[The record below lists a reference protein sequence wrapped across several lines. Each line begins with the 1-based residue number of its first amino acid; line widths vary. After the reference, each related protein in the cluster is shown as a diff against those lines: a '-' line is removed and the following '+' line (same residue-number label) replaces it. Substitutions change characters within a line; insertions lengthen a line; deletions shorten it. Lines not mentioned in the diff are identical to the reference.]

1 MVDEQIV
8 GRGVKDERVLAVMR
22 KIPRH
27 EFLPEAIRGM
37 AYNDSALPLG
47 EGQTMSQPYMV
58 ALMTEFLGLKGS
70 ERVLEIGTGSGYQ
83 AAVLAELCEK
93 VYTVERI
100 KTLADK
106 ARATLDR
113 LGYKSVAIK
122 VYDGTYGWKEMAPFD
137 AIIVT
142 AGSPDIPAPLVEQ
155 LKEGGRMVIP
165 VGDRYGQQ
173 LITVVKTAEGDHHR
187 AEHPLRVR
195 SAYRQSRMERVRV
208 RGQGTGSESGVRSG
222 QESGVRSSHHS
233 H

>member
-1 MVDEQIV
+1 MINYEKERGRMVDEQLV

-27 EFLPEAIRGM
+27 EFLPEGIRGM

-58 ALMTEFLGLKGS
+58 ALMTESLRLKGT

-100 KTLADK
+100 KSLADK
-106 ARATLDR
+106 ARVTLDR

-155 LKEGGRMVIP
+155 LKVGGRMSIP

-173 LITVVKTAEGDHHR
+173 LITVVKTAEGVTTER
-187 AEHPLRVR
+187 SIPCVFVPLIGNHGWK
-195 SAYRQSRMERVRV
+195 E
-208 RGQGTGSESGVRSG
+208 
-222 QESGVRSSHHS
+222 
-233 H
+233 

>member
-1 MVDEQIV
+1 VINYEKERSRMVDEQLA
-8 GRGVKDERVLAVMR
+8 GRGVKDARVLAVMR

-27 EFLPEAIRGM
+27 EFLPEGIRGM

-58 ALMTEFLGLKGS
+58 ALMTESLMLKGT

-155 LKEGGRMVIP
+155 LKVGGRMSIP

-173 LITVVKTAEGDHHR
+173 LVTVVKTAEGVTTER
-187 AEHPLRVR
+187 SIPCVFVPLIGNHGWK
-195 SAYRQSRMERVRV
+195 E
-208 RGQGTGSESGVRSG
+208 
-222 QESGVRSSHHS
+222 
-233 H
+233 

>member
-1 MVDEQIV
+1 MINYEKERSRMVDDQIV

-27 EFLPEAIRGM
+27 EFLPEGIRGM
-37 AYNDSALPLG
+37 AYNDSALPIG

-58 ALMTEFLGLKGS
+58 ALMTEFLGLKGT

-83 AAVLAELCEK
+83 AAVLAELCQK

-100 KTLADK
+100 KTVADM

-122 VYDGTYGWKEMAPFD
+122 IYDGTYGWKEMAPYD

-173 LITVVKTAEGDHHR
+173 LITVVKTAEGTITER
-187 AEHPLRVR
+187 SIPCVFVPLIGNHGWK
-195 SAYRQSRMERVRV
+195 E
-208 RGQGTGSESGVRSG
+208 
-222 QESGVRSSHHS
+222 
-233 H
+233 

>member
-1 MVDEQIV
+1 MINFEKERSRMVDEQIA

-37 AYNDSALPLG
+37 AYSDNALPLG

-58 ALMTEFLGLKGS
+58 ALMTELLGLKGS

-93 VYTVERI
+93 VYTVERV
-100 KTLADK
+100 KSLADK

-122 VYDGTYGWKEMAPFD
+122 VYDGTYGWKEMAPFE

-142 AGSPDIPAPLVEQ
+142 AGSPDIPTPLVEQ
-155 LKEGGRMVIP
+155 LKAGGRMVIP

-173 LITVVKTAEGDHHR
+173 LVTVVKTADGMVTER
-187 AEHPLRVR
+187 SIPCVFVPLIGNHGWK
-195 SAYRQSRMERVRV
+195 E
-208 RGQGTGSESGVRSG
+208 
-222 QESGVRSSHHS
+222 
-233 H
+233 

>member
-1 MVDEQIV
+1 MVDEQIIS
-8 GRGVKDERVLAVMR
+8 RGVKDERVLAVMR

-27 EFLPEAIRGM
+27 EFLPEGIRGM

-58 ALMTEFLGLKGS
+58 ALMTEFLGLKGT

-83 AAVLAELCEK
+83 AAVLAELCQK

-100 KTLADK
+100 KTIADK

-122 VYDGTYGWKEMAPFD
+122 IYDGTYGWKEMAPYD

-173 LITVVKTAEGDHHR
+173 LITVVKTSEGITTER
-187 AEHPLRVR
+187 SVPCVFVPLIGNHGWK
-195 SAYRQSRMERVRV
+195 E
-208 RGQGTGSESGVRSG
+208 
-222 QESGVRSSHHS
+222 
-233 H
+233 